1 MDLVAEAL
9 AQLDEQ
15 QIERVFDSVQRADVR
30 EKRALAEFRKYFD
43 MFDKEKQGY
52 IQASQVGQILR
63 TMGQAFEERDLKK
76 LIKQFDSDG
85 ANVFPQ

>member
-1 MDLVAEAL
+1 
-9 AQLDEQ
+9 
-15 QIERVFDSVQRADVR
+15 
-30 EKRALAEFRKYFD
+30 

-52 IQASQVGQILR
+52 IHASQVGQILR

-85 ANVFPQ
+85 SVHQCYHAVVYC